1 MSLQE
6 VLNEIYRMPLTEQK
20 AIAETLSQRLNN
32 ENSKLA
38 KSKNEVYQH
47 LFEKGLITHIPK
59 GMSDTDDDFVPLK
72 IEGEPLSETIIRERR

>member
-20 AIAETLSQRLNN
+20 AIVETLSLKIK
-32 ENSKLA
+32 EE
-38 KSKNEVYQH
+38 SKNTNLSVYQH
-47 LFEKGLITHIPK
+47 LFNKGLITHIPN
-59 GMSDTDDDFVPLK
+59 GMSDTDDDFVPLE

>member
-20 AIAETLSQRLNN
+20 AIVKTLSLKIK
-32 ENSKLA
+32 EE
-38 KSKNEVYQH
+38 SKNPNISKNDVYQH
-47 LFEKGLITHIPK
+47 LFKKGLITHIPN
-59 GMSDTDDDFVPLK
+59 GMSDADDDFVPLN